1 MRKET
6 SKIQI
11 TAKLLVAAAAIVHLI
26 FTYVHTNALLLL
38 EDQICGFIMFLFVL
52 LGLVTLFEAT
62 QIHGERIREE
72 VLTALLCMGT
82 IALGMQLVGIYQ
94 QAIQIQSSLDVAVV
108 QKAILFSAG
117 LMTAF
122 ADGRCSQTL
131 FWERKGMKKFLKN
144 WFTDNRKAG
153 LMRWWLAG
161 MCYFMIG
168 FGTQVGGYSSP
179 IDFIFFLG
187 VGIGLVTIVV
197 YNPIA
202 YNVFRLTRNGEILNH
217 TYRNISGAK
226 KAARNLVEIAASMIT
241 VILVYLTY
249 QNLNLLL
256 NQMLELP
263 VETVLIPGEPFG
275 FATLYLLFYTV
286 LSELA
291 AKLRDRKKKKEAKE

>member
-1 MRKET
+1 
-6 SKIQI
+6 
-11 TAKLLVAAAAIVHLI
+11 
-26 FTYVHTNALLLL
+26 
-38 EDQICGFIMFLFVL
+38 
-52 LGLVTLFEAT
+52 
-62 QIHGERIREE
+62 
-72 VLTALLCMGT
+72 
-82 IALGMQLVGIYQ
+82 
-94 QAIQIQSSLDVAVV
+94 
-108 QKAILFSAG
+108 
-117 LMTAF
+117 
-122 ADGRCSQTL
+122 
-131 FWERKGMKKFLKN
+131 MKKFLKN

-202 YNVFRLTRNGEILNH
+202 LQCVPADPEWRDFKPHLSQH
-217 TYRNISGAK
+217 FWCK
-226 KAARNLVEIAASMIT
+226 KGSSEFGGNSRQHDYSNFGLPDLSEP
-241 VILVYLTY
+241 
-249 QNLNLLL
+249 NLLL

>member
-1 MRKET
+1 
-6 SKIQI
+6 
-11 TAKLLVAAAAIVHLI
+11 
-26 FTYVHTNALLLL
+26 
-38 EDQICGFIMFLFVL
+38 
-52 LGLVTLFEAT
+52 
-62 QIHGERIREE
+62 
-72 VLTALLCMGT
+72 
-82 IALGMQLVGIYQ
+82 
-94 QAIQIQSSLDVAVV
+94 
-108 QKAILFSAG
+108 
-117 LMTAF
+117 
-122 ADGRCSQTL
+122 
-131 FWERKGMKKFLKN
+131 MKKFLKN

-153 LMRWWLAG
+153 LMRWWLVG

-275 FATLYLLFYTV
+275 FATLYLLFYTI

>member
-1 MRKET
+1 M
-6 SKIQI
+6 
-11 TAKLLVAAAAIVHLI
+11 
-26 FTYVHTNALLLL
+26 
-38 EDQICGFIMFLFVL
+38 
-52 LGLVTLFEAT
+52 
-62 QIHGERIREE
+62 
-72 VLTALLCMGT
+72 
-82 IALGMQLVGIYQ
+82 
-94 QAIQIQSSLDVAVV
+94 
-108 QKAILFSAG
+108 
-117 LMTAF
+117 
-122 ADGRCSQTL
+122 
-131 FWERKGMKKFLKN
+131 
-144 WFTDNRKAG
+144 
-153 LMRWWLAG
+153 
-161 MCYFMIG
+161 
-168 FGTQVGGYSSP
+168 
-179 IDFIFFLG
+179 
-187 VGIGLVTIVV
+187 TIVV

-217 TYRNISGAK
+217 TYRNLSGAK

>member
-122 ADGRCSQTL
+122 GA
-131 FWERKGMKKFLKN
+131 
-144 WFTDNRKAG
+144 AG
-153 LMRWWLAG
+153 ILLMS
-161 MCYFMIG
+161 M
-168 FGTQVGGYSSP
+168 QS
-179 IDFIFFLG
+179 
-187 VGIGLVTIVV
+187 
-197 YNPIA
+197 
-202 YNVFRLTRNGEILNH
+202 NVIL
-217 TYRNISGAK
+217 GAK
-226 KAARNLVEIAASMIT
+226 RYEEVPEELVHGQPESRADA
-241 VILVYLTY
+241 LVAGG
-249 QNLNLLL
+249 NVLLH
-256 NQMLELP
+256 
-263 VETVLIPGEPFG
+263 
-275 FATLYLLFYTV
+275 
-286 LSELA
+286 
-291 AKLRDRKKKKEAKE
+291 DRLWNTSRRIFQSD

>member
-122 ADGRCSQTL
+122 GA
-131 FWERKGMKKFLKN
+131 
-144 WFTDNRKAG
+144 AG
-153 LMRWWLAG
+153 IWSM
-161 MCYFMIG
+161 
-168 FGTQVGGYSSP
+168 QS
-179 IDFIFFLG
+179 
-187 VGIGLVTIVV
+187 
-197 YNPIA
+197 
-202 YNVFRLTRNGEILNH
+202 NVIL
-217 TYRNISGAK
+217 GAK
-226 KAARNLVEIAASMIT
+226 RYEEVPEELVHGQPESRADA
-241 VILVYLTY
+241 LVAGG
-249 QNLNLLL
+249 NVLLH
-256 NQMLELP
+256 
-263 VETVLIPGEPFG
+263 
-275 FATLYLLFYTV
+275 
-286 LSELA
+286 
-291 AKLRDRKKKKEAKE
+291 DRLWNTSRRIFQSD

>member
-72 VLTALLCMGT
+72 VLTALLCM
-82 IALGMQLVGIYQ
+82 ALSLWGCSWLVSTSRRSKFRAAWMSRWYKKQ
-94 QAIQIQSSLDVAVV
+94 FCSVRADDRFWSSRD
-108 QKAILFSAG
+108 
-117 LMTAF
+117 F

-226 KAARNLVEIAASMIT
+226 KQLGIWW
-241 VILVYLTY
+241 
-249 QNLNLLL
+249 
-256 NQMLELP
+256 
-263 VETVLIPGEPFG
+263 
-275 FATLYLLFYTV
+275 
-286 LSELA
+286 
-291 AKLRDRKKKKEAKE
+291 K

>member
-72 VLTALLCMGT
+72 VLTALLCVGT

-94 QAIQIQSSLDVAVV
+94 QAIQIQSNLDVAVV

-122 ADGRCSQTL
+122 GAWSMQ
-131 FWERKGMKKFLKN
+131 
-144 WFTDNRKAG
+144 
-153 LMRWWLAG
+153 
-161 MCYFMIG
+161 
-168 FGTQVGGYSSP
+168 S
-179 IDFIFFLG
+179 
-187 VGIGLVTIVV
+187 
-197 YNPIA
+197 
-202 YNVFRLTRNGEILNH
+202 NVIL
-217 TYRNISGAK
+217 GAK
-226 KAARNLVEIAASMIT
+226 RYEEVPEELVHGQSESRADA
-241 VILVYLTY
+241 LVAGG
-249 QNLNLLL
+249 NVLLH
-256 NQMLELP
+256 
-263 VETVLIPGEPFG
+263 
-275 FATLYLLFYTV
+275 
-286 LSELA
+286 
-291 AKLRDRKKKKEAKE
+291 DRLWNTSRRIFQSD

>member
-122 ADGRCSQTL
+122 GA
-131 FWERKGMKKFLKN
+131 
-144 WFTDNRKAG
+144 AG
-153 LMRWWLAG
+153 
-161 MCYFMIG
+161 I
-168 FGTQVGGYSSP
+168 
-179 IDFIFFLG
+179 
-187 VGIGLVTIVV
+187 
-197 YNPIA
+197 
-202 YNVFRLTRNGEILNH
+202 
-217 TYRNISGAK
+217 
-226 KAARNLVEIAASMIT
+226 
-241 VILVYLTY
+241 
-249 QNLNLLL
+249 LLL
-256 NQMLELP
+256 
-263 VETVLIPGEPFG
+263 VDAVKRYFG
-275 FATLYLLFYTV
+275 SKQV
-286 LSELA
+286 
-291 AKLRDRKKKKEAKE
+291 